1 MPSASRAPHP
11 RLRRRA
17 RPSARALALG
27 FTLVELAVTIALM
40 VTLITLT
47 GPSLGDVVARHR
59 LRSAAEALSAD
70 LHEARFAAARQ
81 GRAMHVTFATGPQ
94 ACWAI
99 ADRPDC
105 DCRVPQS
112 CRVKAVSLA
121 DHPGATLASARTAS
135 FAADGTGRGSA
146 ELQSPSGHVLRV
158 DVGATG
164 RPLVCASG
172 GLHQPGVER
181 CP

>member
-1 MPSASRAPHP
+1 MG
-11 RLRRRA
+11 RL
-17 RPSARALALG
+17 SARTLALG

-40 VTLITLT
+40 VTLITLA
-47 GPSLGDVVARHR
+47 GPTLGDVVARHR
-59 LRSAAEALSAD
+59 LRAAAEALAAD

-81 GRAMHVTFATGPQ
+81 GRPVHVTFSGGPQ

-105 DCRVPQS
+105 DCRVPQT
-112 CRVKAVSLA
+112 CRIKAVALA
-121 DHPGATLASARTAS
+121 DHPGATLSATRTAS

-146 ELQSPSGHVLRV
+146 ELHSPSGHVLRV
-158 DVGATG
+158 DVGPTG
-164 RPLVCASG
+164 RPLLCVSG
-172 GLHQPGVER
+172 GVHQPGVER